1 MAAWIIVSI
10 SLLLPIFGMYTK
22 HHPIYPMLGYTEVAT
37 IVVNQDTT
45 LVIWEKSD
53 TILTE
58 IVTANERNKI
68 KESEK

>member
-1 MAAWIIVSI
+1 
-10 SLLLPIFGMYTK
+10 
-22 HHPIYPMLGYTEVAT
+22 MLGYTEVAT